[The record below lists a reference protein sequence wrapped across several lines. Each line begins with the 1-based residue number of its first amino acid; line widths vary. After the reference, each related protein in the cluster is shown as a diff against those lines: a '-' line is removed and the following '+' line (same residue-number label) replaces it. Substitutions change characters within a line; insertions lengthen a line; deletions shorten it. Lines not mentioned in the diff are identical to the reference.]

1 MPRTVTPGV
10 ESYPVCPAAREK
22 THDGSVVC
30 FLFDIPEL
38 KNQHIRKG
46 RPMKKLISVI
56 LAALMLLS
64 SVLALAS
71 CGGVNAADDLKKVK
85 AADKLVVGMECAYA
99 PYNWAQPS
107 ASEYTVKLSNN
118 TYADGYDVQIARKI
132 AEWLNVELEIVPT
145 EWDGLIPSLQSGSID
160 MIIAGMSPT
169 EDRKLSID
177 FSDTY
182 FDSNLVIVVKKD
194 GPYAGATEL
203 AGFSGAK
210 ITGQLNT
217 FHYKVIDQ
225 IPGVNKQTELQDFAA
240 LIQALDS
247 GAIDG
252 YVCEKPGA
260 VSATAS
266 NSSFT
271 FVEFAAGKGFEC
283 DPADS
288 SISVGLRKGSS
299 LTAEVN
305 KVVGSISAT
314 AREEMMNAAIARQP
328 AE

>member
-1 MPRTVTPGV
+1 
-10 ESYPVCPAAREK
+10 
-22 THDGSVVC
+22 
-30 FLFDIPEL
+30 
-38 KNQHIRKG
+38 
-46 RPMKKLISVI
+46 MKRIISVS

-64 SVLALAS
+64 AVLAFAACGKVSAS
-71 CGGVNAADDLKKVK
+71 KDLDNVK
-85 AADKLVVGMECAYA
+85 SAGKLVVGMECAYA

-107 ASEYTVKLSNN
+107 ASEYTVKLSNG
-118 TYADGYDVQIARKI
+118 TYADGYDVQIAKKI
-132 AEWLNVELEIVPT
+132 AAHLGVELEIVPT

-182 FDSNLVIVVKKD
+182 FDSNLVMVVKKD
-194 GPYAGATEL
+194 GAYAAATDL
-203 AGFSGAK
+203 TGFSGAK

-217 FHYKVIDQ
+217 FHYDVIDQ
-225 IPGVNKQTELQDFAA
+225 IPNVQKQTALQDFAA

-260 VSATAS
+260 VSAVAS
-266 NSSFT
+266 NDSFS
-271 FVEFAAGKGFEC
+271 FVEFAEGKGFKC

-299 LTAEVN
+299 LTDEVN
-305 KVVGSISAT
+305 KVVNSISAT
-314 AREEMMNAAIARQP
+314 AKEEMMNAAISRQP
-328 AE
+328 SGN